1 MEIEYAED
9 EGGYRSYYIKD
20 FVTDE
25 EFREALRHQVE
36 DGDPILKAPLKR
48 TWKRMARD
56 FGEECTIIIDA
67 AKGSRGAFPVTWVED
82 A

>member
-9 EGGYRSYYIKD
+9 EGGHRSYYIKA
-20 FVTDE
+20 FVTDA
-25 EFREALRHQVE
+25 EFRAALSYQVE
-36 DGDPILKAPLKR
+36 DGDPILKAPLRR

-56 FGEECTIIIDA
+56 FGEGCTIIIDA

-82 A
+82 T